1 MTETFESPES
11 ALMAL
16 SDPASPDWLSAFAY
30 LSQHPQTSQLM
41 MEIFR
46 ETLEQ
51 MGIEPS
57 GTDPVSGEPSFTLRD
72 VARAMGLPETEL
84 DLAIEESRQD
94 ADDT

>member
-1 MTETFESPES
+1 MTDTFDSPDS
-11 ALMAL
+11 ALTVL
-16 SDPASPDWLSAFAY
+16 SDPGNPDWLSAFAY
-30 LSQHPQTSQLM
+30 LSRHPQTAQLM
-41 MEIFR
+41 METFR

-84 DLAIEESRQD
+84 DVAIEESRQD
-94 ADDT
+94 TDDG